1 MDKKFFYFGPDNEKI
16 KKSIVELSPKGK
28 IVFTNGCF
36 DILHKGH
43 ADIFQFCKTLGESLI
58 VGVNS
63 DESVK
68 RLKGEKRP
76 ILGENERASLLSA
89 IKYID
94 CVIVFSQ
101 DTPFELVKF
110 IEPDL
115 IVKGGDY
122 GADQVVGSDIVSET
136 RIFPLVEGAG
146 TSIIIEKIVERYCGK
161 ENR

>member
-1 MDKKFFYFGPDNEKI
+1 MDKSFFYFGQDDEEI
-16 KKSIVELSPKGK
+16 KKSVDELSKKGK

-36 DILHKGH
+36 DILHRGH
-43 ADIFQFCKTLGESLI
+43 TEIFKFCKTLGESLI

-63 DESVK
+63 DNSVR

-76 ILGENERASLLSA
+76 ILDEKDRASLLSA

-94 CVIVFSQ
+94 CVIVFSE

-110 IEPDL
+110 IGPDL

-122 GADQVVGSDIVSET
+122 RPEQVVGSDIATET
-136 RIFPLVEGAG
+136 RIFPLIKGSG
-146 TSIIIEKIVERYCGK
+146 TSMIIEKIVKRYCGK